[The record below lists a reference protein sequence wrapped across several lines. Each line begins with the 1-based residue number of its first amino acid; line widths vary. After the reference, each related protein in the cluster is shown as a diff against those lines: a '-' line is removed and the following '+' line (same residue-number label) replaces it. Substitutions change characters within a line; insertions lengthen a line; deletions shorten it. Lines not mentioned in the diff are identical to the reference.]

1 MPSWASEDFATHGTH
16 LSELTAQQIFFYNK
30 YLSLIFLE
38 SLLVILYYSLVALSS
53 ACLHLRHLV

>member
-53 ACLHLRHLV
+53 ACLRLRHLV

>member
-16 LSELTAQQIFFYNK
+16 LSELIAQQNFFYNK
-30 YLSLIFLE
+30 YLSLIFLK

-53 ACLHLRHLV
+53 ACLRLRHLV